1 MHLLSISVDFAL
13 SSGHLGDLACQT
25 RESKIASSVA
35 GRLFIL
41 TYVPWRSLALVPQG
55 FSRMFRS
62 VSVYHGN
69 RTFCFWS
76 ALHCHKGTLAILLPS
91 PASHEGTLAIL
102 RFQEDLGDLGT
113 KYDGGLHARPP
124 RFRGTQGTLAILGP
138 RGHSSGPIRK
148 QRKFPDFKVRRS
160 SGAIFWMEFD
170 CIKQTRFYKK

>member
-1 MHLLSISVDFAL
+1 M
-13 SSGHLGDLACQT
+13 
-25 RESKIASSVA
+25 
-35 GRLFIL
+35 
-41 TYVPWRSLALVPQG
+41 PWRSLALVPQG

-69 RTFCFWS
+69 QCTLAILILWPARSVPLVRFWS
-76 ALHCHKGTLAILLPS
+76 ALHWHLCTLAILLSS

-102 RFQEDLGDLGT
+102 RFQEDIGDLGT

-148 QRKFPDFKVRRS
+148 QRKFRDFKVAPS
-160 SGAIFWMEFD
+160 SGAIFWTEFD
-170 CIKQTRFYKK
+170 CSTKHFGVTTLRYTIYFF